1 MAVAVNHHLLASPPS
16 STPSLLPSP
25 QTHTSLQRGLF
36 KTRVSLTGVSEAS
49 WTEENDKALDKFIAD
64 SSIRIMVVYS
74 DPFSGL
80 RVEYAI
86 PSQVF

>member
-1 MAVAVNHHLLASPPS
+1 M
-16 STPSLLPSP
+16 
-25 QTHTSLQRGLF
+25 
-36 KTRVSLTGVSEAS
+36 SLTGVSEAS